1 MKRSRTFL
9 ALAVGAGFL
18 FAACSG
24 SPASQAPA
32 ETTDVRL
39 QLQWAPQAQF
49 AGYFA
54 AAAEGYYEDE
64 GLNVTFVPA
73 VPTSSRRWRARPTDG
88 PEFTISWVPKVLE
101 ARRRHAAVRPREH
114 RPGLPALR
122 HEVGVVEG
130 LEHHESG
137 RLRRQEGRRLGLRQR
152 VRGHRGRPQG
162 RTRGRHRLREGHPDV
177 RHGAAAV
184 ARHRRRRG
192 DDLQRV
198 RAGARGDQPRH
209 RRAVP
214 ARGPQRHRLQRRRHG
229 HAPGRALRTEG
240 VARPGGQRRTSRR
253 ASSRRRSAAGS
264 SAATTRTS
272 ASSTPSTRVR
282 RSAPVTRRG

>member
-1 MKRSRTFL
+1 MKRSSTFL

-32 ETTDVRL
+32 EATDVRL

-54 AAAEGYYEDE
+54 AAAEGYYEDA
-64 GLNVTFVPA
+64 GLNVTFVPGGPDVIPQVA
-73 VPTSSRRWRARPTDG
+73 GSAADG

-101 ARRRHAAVRPREH
+101 ARVGTPPSDLVEH
-114 RPGLPALR
+114 RPDLPALR
-122 HEVGVVEG
+122 HAVGVVEG

-152 VRGHRGRPQG
+152 VRGHGGRPQG
-162 RTRGRHRLREGHPDV
+162 RARGRHRLREGHPAV

-184 ARHRRRRG
+184 ARHRCRRG

-198 RAGARGDQPRH
+198 RAGARDDQPRD

-229 HAPGRALRTEG
+229 HAPGRALRAEG

-253 ASSRRRSAAGS
+253 ASSRPRSAAGS

-272 ASSTPSTRVR
+272 ASSTPSTRAR

>member
-1 MKRSRTFL
+1 MKQSRTFL

-18 FAACSG
+18 LAACSAG
-24 SPASQAPA
+24 TASQAP

-73 VPTSSRRWRARPTDG
+73 GPDVIPQVVGLGTGRARVHDLVG
-88 PEFTISWVPKVLE
+88 PQGPRGP
-101 ARRRHAAVRPREH
+101 ARHAAVRPREH
-114 RPGLPALR
+114 RADLPALR

-152 VRGHRGRPQG
+152 VRGHRGR
-162 RTRGRHRLREGHPDV
+162 TA
-177 RHGAAAV
+177 RHG
-184 ARHRRRRG
+184 
-192 DDLQRV
+192 LE
-198 RAGARGDQPRH
+198 AGTDFEKVIQPFDM
-209 RRAVP
+209 
-214 ARGPQRHRLQRRRHG
+214 
-229 HAPGRALRTEG
+229 ALLLS
-240 VARPGGQRRTSRR
+240 A
-253 ASSRRRSAAGS
+253 RRS
-264 SAATTRTS
+264 TS
-272 ASSTPSTRVR
+272 PR
-282 RSAPVTRRG
+282 R